1 MKNKLLRTFV
11 GITVPSEVGNIKQML
26 ISTMENDKADI
37 RWVKH
42 SSLHLTVKFLGYTPE
57 DDIASL
63 CSDIDNLVKK
73 HHPFNLSVS
82 GTGCFPNTMKPSV
95 LYLDVSGDHKPLSLI
110 VNEAE
115 ELFLNRGYP
124 KMKDPFIPHITLAR
138 IKYPQKFTP
147 DVTSFLNSSYDGID
161 FPVNHLQFFS
171 SEILPE
177 GVFYNL
183 LGTFPLADI

>member
-11 GITVPSEVGNIKQML
+11 AITAPSEVGNIKQML
-26 ISTMENDKADI
+26 LSTMENDKADI

-57 DDIASL
+57 GDIESL

-73 HHPFNLSVS
+73 HNPFNLSIS

-115 ELFLNRGYP
+115 ELFSNRGYP

-138 IKYPQKFTP
+138 IKYPQKFAP

>member
-11 GITVPSEVGNIKQML
+11 GITAPSEVGNIKQML

-42 SSLHLTVKFLGYTPE
+42 SNLHLTVKFLGYTPE
-57 DDIASL
+57 DDITSL

-73 HHPFNLSVS
+73 HNPFNLSVS

-115 ELFLNRGYP
+115 ELFSNRGYP
-124 KMKDPFIPHITLAR
+124 KMKDPFIPHITIAR

-147 DVTSFLNSSYDGID
+147 DITSFLNSSYDGID

>member
-11 GITVPSEVGNIKQML
+11 GITAPSEVRNIKQML

-42 SSLHLTVKFLGYTPE
+42 SNLHLTVKFLGYTPE
-57 DDIASL
+57 DDIATL

-73 HHPFNLSVS
+73 HNPFNLSIT

-115 ELFLNRGYP
+115 ELFSNRGYP
-124 KMKDPFIPHITLAR
+124 KMKDPFIPHITIAR

-147 DVTSFLNSSYDGID
+147 DITSFLNSSYDGID

>member
-11 GITVPSEVGNIKQML
+11 AITAPSEVGNIKQML
-26 ISTMENDKADI
+26 LSTMENDKADI

-57 DDIASL
+57 DDIATL

-73 HHPFNLSVS
+73 HNPFNLSIT

-115 ELFLNRGYP
+115 ELFSNRGYP
-124 KMKDPFIPHITLAR
+124 KMKDPFIPHITIAR

-147 DVTSFLNSSYDGID
+147 DITSFLNSSYDGID